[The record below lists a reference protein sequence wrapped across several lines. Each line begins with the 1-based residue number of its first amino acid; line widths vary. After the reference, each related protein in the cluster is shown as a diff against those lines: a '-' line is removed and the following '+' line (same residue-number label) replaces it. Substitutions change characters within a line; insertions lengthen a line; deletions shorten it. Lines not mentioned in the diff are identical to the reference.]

1 MPAIKLYGRRW
12 HFGSDIIPLP
22 AAIAF
27 TYHFSWAAILLVG
40 AIATGQWPGPCD
52 NWEGM
57 QYAIIFGAFFG
68 SFEIAVVIDAL
79 LFYHGLKGAP
89 FQESQ
94 RQWVVPLLYA
104 GTVPLVLQFFATL
117 WGTWVSVSLDPNC
130 WEPAKKNAV
139 TNFAQALVFINWAF
153 CFLAL

>member
-1 MPAIKLYGRRW
+1 M
-12 HFGSDIIPLP
+12 
-22 AAIAF
+22 
-27 TYHFSWAAILLVG
+27 G

-68 SFEIAVVIDAL
+68 SFAIAVVIDAL

-104 GTVPLVLQFFATL
+104 GTVPLVLHFFATL